1 MKNKYFLEM
10 KLPKINLQNSNV
22 MKNILVPT
30 DFSENC
36 IKAAHFAIKMAKTYG
51 AEIHF
56 LHQMT
61 TPVDWVKLDKL
72 KEKRYPET
80 LKQIGNAKSN
90 LRELEK
96 TAEHEGLK
104 CRTFL
109 QFDSGQK
116 DILDHSG
123 HFHHDFII
131 TGSSGTKGRVREIT
145 GSNVEKIVRKANA
158 PIIVVKEEEVTFP
171 FNDILF
177 VSDFEEDVSYPFEV
191 VISIAEQCDASIHLL
206 RINTETEFNS
216 IELGLN
222 PVKEFLEKFPDLK
235 KISMSVHNES
245 SVEEGINTFLKHQS
259 ADLIAMSTHG
269 KTGFLSLFSKSI
281 AEGVTNHSELPVMT
295 IHIKK

>member
-1 MKNKYFLEM
+1 
-10 KLPKINLQNSNV
+10 

-36 IKAAHFAIKMAKTYG
+36 TKAAHLGIKMAKLYN

-56 LHQMT
+56 LHLMT

-80 LKQIGNAKSN
+80 VKQIGIAKAK
-90 LRELEK
+90 LRALEK
-96 TAEHEGLK
+96 VAESEDLK

-116 DILDHSG
+116 DILEHSG

-158 PIIVVKEEEVTFP
+158 PIIVVKDEYVTFP
-171 FNDILF
+171 FKNIIFL
-177 VSDFEEDVSYPFEV
+177 SDFKEDVSIPFKEV
-191 VISIAEQCDASIHLL
+191 LSIAEKCDAKIHLL
-206 RINTETEFNS
+206 RINTETDFNS
-216 IELGLN
+216 IEQGLS
-222 PVKEFLEKFPDLK
+222 PVKEFLDMFPDFDNY
-235 KISMSVHNES
+235 SMSVHNES
-245 SVEEGINTFLKHQS
+245 SVEEGINIFLKHQP

-281 AEGVTNHSELPVMT
+281 AEGITNHSSLPVMT

>member
-1 MKNKYFLEM
+1 M